1 MTVKELL
8 EQLSRYQG
16 SLKVTIIEDGQTKQI
31 DRVEHEYD
39 KVFLKV
45 ERND

>member
-8 EQLSRYQG
+8 EQLSRYRG
-16 SLKVTIIEDGQTKQI
+16 SLKVTIVEDGQIKQI

-39 KVFLKV
+39 QVFLKV
-45 ERND
+45 EENV